1 VINALDLGCEANMK
15 EDGTMGSLIDVV
27 IEAASDLLEPGEIS
41 DINCI
46 VDGHRFGEFGEC
58 LVCGH
63 ITNDENFDSMFETTE
78 DLFDEY
84 LNE

>member
-1 VINALDLGCEANMK
+1 MINVPDTGCEANMK
-15 EDGTMGSLIDVV
+15 EGEETDL
-27 IEAASDLLEPGEIS
+27 SDM
-41 DINCI
+41 NCI

-78 DLFDEY
+78 DLFNEFLDE
-84 LNE
+84 